1 MAADATATAADRQ
14 NVEVVHDRLRRSI
27 LRGEI
32 APGEELSQVR
42 LAQTLGV
49 SRTPL
54 REAFRLLQHE
64 GLVEARSNR
73 SYRVTEFSARDLEE
87 LYITQ
92 LPLQALAVRLTIP
105 ELSTGDVAA
114 MEGDLAQMA
123 HYAEAHDVDGWEGP
137 HTDFHR
143 RLVQHAG
150 RRIVELLDQLS
161 DHAGRYRRV
170 YLAGTSYG
178 FDAAAAEH
186 REILDSVRARDVD
199 ATAAQLVRHLAHT
212 AFDVL
217 AMADADHEP
226 HALKVALAVAETART
241 VD

>member
-1 MAADATATAADRQ
+1 MAADVTTAAADRQ
-14 NVEVVHDRLRRSI
+14 NVDVVHDRIRSAI
-27 LRGEI
+27 LRGEY

-42 LAQTLGV
+42 IAQTLGV

-73 SYRVTEFSARDLEE
+73 SYRVTTFSGSDLEE
-87 LYITQ
+87 LYVTQ
-92 LPLQALAVRLTIP
+92 LPLQALAVRLTMP
-105 ELSTGDVAA
+105 RLGTGDIAA

-150 RRIVELLDQLS
+150 RRMVELLDQLS

-170 YLAGTSYG
+170 YLAGTPYG

-186 REILDSVRARDVD
+186 REILDSVRERDAD

-226 HALKVALAVAETART
+226 HALHVALALAETSAPL
-241 VD
+241 D